1 MKTNLWWI
9 AVACTVASALVPT
22 PVAAQSI
29 TAGAIQ
35 GQVKDKTTGEPLA
48 GVTVIV
54 SSPSLAQTQSALT
67 DDKGAYKVSDLA
79 PGDYV
84 VTFYY
89 GERTVQHSSVHVGIG
104 KSVPVFQTIDQ
115 TGASGEVVH
124 ITATAPTIDP
134 TSTTQG
140 ITIDTNY
147 LKNIPISGRT
157 FEDALGAAA
166 GSQNDGTGTSF
177 SGSSSLENQYFV
189 DGVNTTGL
197 SFGTVGTPVL
207 NEFIEEIE
215 VITGGYNAEFGRATG
230 GVVNVVTKSGT
241 NQFKGSIFG
250 HYQPGFFTAAA
261 QGSPVNAASIDAVAN
276 TAYDANI
283 GFEIGGPIIKN
294 KLWFFVGFAPRF
306 VSIDTTRTIKRQTDC
321 RKTADPQNGVPA
333 GSIPG
338 LSICDKQY
346 GDGIPDVDPSTGF
359 FITDTIDRATEIRNS
374 TMRGYDIVGKLNY
387 AVRPEHQGQLS
398 VQVLP
403 QFRRNPGIYGPAIAG
418 VTVES
423 LSTDIAGKWTS
434 KFNDSKTEV
443 EAIVGY
449 HRDSLRS
456 NALDPTHP
464 IFGNDQPQ
472 QVLVNGDL
480 GVWGPGFGESAVTNS
495 FAGCK
500 DGILSTDDPYPH
512 IRNCPML
519 SRPYIIGGPGAI
531 ANNSEQRVSARLG
544 ITHRLKAM
552 GGHEIKAG
560 IDVEDNRSNEARLFS
575 GNDRTNGGVL
585 IQNNVNGG
593 IIKLTRWVQLATMD
607 NTDPRFENTC
617 RTSPRDA
624 DPREEPLK
632 FKCDFIAGSVGAP
645 GTQIAGS
652 TVNWAAYLRDSWQI
666 LPNLT
671 VNVGLRYEEQR
682 LRYAD
687 FLQHTI
693 DPLTQEPLGTN
704 ALVLKGNFAPRLGI
718 LYDWTR
724 EGRSKVYAHWGRFY
738 ESIPMDINNRSF
750 GGEVLYEQEF
760 TSDGAGSQ
768 YGSSGACGS
777 PTAGLAP
784 QIGGADGVGCAAN
797 ANAAGNRREHLNG
810 ARGVLIAP
818 GVGAQYLD
826 EIIAGV
832 EFELLEDLKFGVAFQ
847 NRRLGRVIEDVSTD
861 GADTYLVANPG
872 SWSNDEDRKLQA
884 QIDRADDPADKQRLI
899 HQQKLFRGIQIFD
912 KPTRDYNALQFTLTR
927 RFSKSLYLQGSY
939 TYSRTQGNYPGLVSY
954 DNGQVDPNISSQY
967 DLVEL
972 LANRVG
978 PLPQDRPHYVK
989 LDGYYTFD
997 LRRAGDVTLGIR
1009 YRAMSGIPENA
1020 LAAHYL
1026 YGANE
1031 SFLLPRG
1038 LLGRT
1043 DFEHGIDVHAAYSR
1057 RISSTMQLEVFVDV
1071 FNAYNRQGTFN
1082 IDNTY
1087 ALPYL
1092 QSSKAT
1098 AELAGEEQN
1107 ANPVSGGAYEDLIWV
1122 KSLDTNGAENGKP
1135 IGRNPNFHNTTSRYR
1150 PLSAQLGARLTF

>member
-1 MKTNLWWI
+1 MTTNVWWI
-9 AVACTVASALVPT
+9 AVVFIAMASAVVPR
-22 PVAAQSI
+22 VEAQSS
-29 TAGAIQ
+29 TTGAIA
-35 GQVKDKTTGEPLA
+35 GQVKDRTTGDPLA

-54 SSPSLAQTQSALT
+54 SSPALAQTQSALT
-67 DDKGAYKVSDLA
+67 DDKGGYKVSDLP

-89 GERTVQHSSVHVGIG
+89 GERTVQHNGVHVGIW
-104 KSVPVFQTIDQ
+104 KVVPVFQTIDQ
-115 TGASGEVVH
+115 AATDAEVVH
-124 ITATAPTIDP
+124 VTATAPTIDP

-147 LKNIPISGRT
+147 LKNIPIPGRT

-166 GSQNDGTGTSF
+166 GSQSDGVGTSF
-177 SGSSSLENQYFV
+177 SGSSSLENQYVV

-197 SFGTVGTPVL
+197 AFGTVGSPVL
-207 NEFIEEIE
+207 NEFIQEIE
-215 VITGGYNAEFGRATG
+215 VMTGGYNAEFGRATG
-230 GVVNVVTKSGT
+230 GVVSVVTKSGT
-241 NQFKGSIFG
+241 NEFKGSIFG
-250 HYQPGFFTAAA
+250 HYQPGFLTASAERT
-261 QGSPVNAASIDAVAN
+261 PVNAASIDAVAN

-283 GFEIGGPIIKN
+283 GFEIGGPIVKN
-294 KLWFFVGFAPRF
+294 KLWFYVGFAPRF
-306 VSIDTTRTIKRQTDC
+306 VATDITRTIKRQTDC
-321 RKTADPQNGVPA
+321 RTTADPINGIPA
-333 GSIPG
+333 GNIPG

-346 GDGIPDVDPSTGF
+346 RDTIPDVDPRTGF
-359 FITDTIDRATEIRNS
+359 YITDIIDRATEVRTNS
-374 TMRGYDIVGKLNY
+374 SRSYNVIAKLNY
-387 AVRPEHQGQLS
+387 AANPEHQGHLS
-398 VQVLP
+398 IQALP
-403 QFRRNPGIYGPAIAG
+403 QSTRNLGIFGPAIAG
-418 VTVES
+418 QTS
-423 LSTDIAGKWTS
+423 NALTADIAGKWTS
-434 KFNDSKTEV
+434 KFHDSKTEV

-456 NALDPTHP
+456 NALDPAHP
-464 IFGNDQPQ
+464 IFGNDQPL
-472 QVLVNGDL
+472 QVLINGNL
-480 GVWGPGFGESAVTNS
+480 GHWGPGFGESAVTNS
-495 FAGCK
+495 YAGCK
-500 DGILSTDDPYPH
+500 DGFSSTDDPYPD
-512 IRNCPML
+512 IQNCPML
-519 SRPYIIGGPGAI
+519 SRPYIIGGPGPI
-531 ANNSEQRVSARLG
+531 VDDREQRVSVRLG
-544 ITHRLKAM
+544 ITHRVKAL
-552 GGHEIKAG
+552 GSHEIKAG
-560 IDVEDNRSNEARLFS
+560 IDVEDNRSNVARLLS
-575 GNDRTNGGVL
+575 GNDSTNGGVV

-593 IIKLTRWVQLATMD
+593 IIKLTRWVQLANMD
-607 NTDPRFENTC
+607 NPDPRFVNTC
-617 RTSPRDA
+617 RTPPKTAGLRA
-624 DPREEPLK
+624 MPLM
-632 FKCDFIAGSVGAP
+632 FKCDFLSGSVGAP
-645 GTQIAGS
+645 GTEITGS
-652 TVNWAAYLRDSWQI
+652 TINWAAYLRDSWQI

-671 VNVGLRYEEQR
+671 LNVGLRYEEQR

-704 ALVLKGNFAPRLGI
+704 ALVLKGNFAPRLGV

-724 EGRSKVYAHWGRFY
+724 EGRSKAYAHWGRFY

-760 TSDGAGSQ
+760 TSKDAGSQ
-768 YGSSGACGS
+768 FGTMGACGL
-777 PTAGLAP
+777 PNAGLAP
-784 QIGGADGVGCAAN
+784 QIGGPDGVGCAAN
-797 ANAAGNRREHLNG
+797 ANAIGDRRERLIG

-872 SWSNDEDRKLQA
+872 SWTNEDDRKLQA
-884 QIDRADDPADKQRLI
+884 QIDRTDDPTDKQRLI
-899 HQQKLFRGIQIFD
+899 DQQQLFRGIKIFD

-927 RFSKSLYLQGSY
+927 RFSKNLYLQGSY
-939 TYSRTQGNYPGLVSY
+939 TYSRTQGNFPGLISY
-954 DNGQVDPNISSQY
+954 DNGQIDPNISSQF

-997 LRRAGDVTLGIR
+997 LRRVGEVTLGVR
-1009 YRAMSGIPENA
+1009 YRALSGIPENA
-1020 LAAHYL
+1020 LASHYD

-1038 LLGRT
+1038 SLGRT
-1043 DFEHGIDVHAAYSR
+1043 DFEHGIDVHAAYR
-1057 RISSTMQLEVFVDV
+1057 RSLTSTMQLEVFVDV

-1082 IDNTY
+1082 VDTAY

-1092 QSSKAT
+1092 QSSQAT
-1098 AELAGEEQN
+1098 AEFAGQEQN

-1135 IGRNPNFHNTTSRYR
+1135 IGRNPNFHNTTSRYP